1 MTTQAQ
7 VHEMESPVEVRKTAE
22 WVAGGSI
29 GETIVGVSA
38 LVLSIIALAGIEN
51 IMVAAIVSILLGA
64 ALLLTG
70 WSMGARYVYLIHET
84 EGGLWSTAAELGGG
98 ITAAFLGGTAGVVLG
113 LLVLLGT
120 ATEIL
125 LPVAAIVFGG
135 TLLLTCGATSK
146 VNYLRMIGTR
156 AERKEMALAREAV
169 GAASSLQV
177 LFGLGAVVLGILAL
191 LHIHWA
197 ILTLVGL
204 LAVSVSMVLS
214 GAAVSGR
221 FWGIWHQDRE

>member
-1 MTTQAQ
+1 
-7 VHEMESPVEVRKTAE
+7 
-22 WVAGGSI
+22 
-29 GETIVGVSA
+29 
-38 LVLSIIALAGIEN
+38 
-51 IMVAAIVSILLGA
+51 
-64 ALLLTG
+64 
-70 WSMGARYVYLIHET
+70 
-84 EGGLWSTAAELGGG
+84 
-98 ITAAFLGGTAGVVLG
+98 
-113 LLVLLGT
+113 
-120 ATEIL
+120 
-125 LPVAAIVFGG
+125 
-135 TLLLTCGATSK
+135 
-146 VNYLRMIGTR
+146 
-156 AERKEMALAREAV
+156 MALAREAV